1 MKPIKTGQLAMS
13 YVGVFLGAGFVSGQ
27 ELWQF
32 FACFGPAGLLGYLL
46 TSAIFFPIYY
56 ALLSLVHDTGVEQ
69 TGRLLTCGAHP
80 KLQTAVDVMH
90 ELYLFGITVIM
101 TAGASALGHQ
111 LTGLPSVLVG
121 VLFSLLVLLTALL
134 GLQGLIATF
143 RLLVPLTTV
152 FAVVLGIVVWFQSG
166 GRAAPAAG
174 SVSPL
179 LPNWPVGALTYA
191 GYNIFGTMGVLIP
204 LGRLLPGKEVLGR
217 GLGIGSCLLI
227 VLAGS
232 IIAALTAQP
241 EAGMSELPMMAL
253 TGTFHPVL
261 ATAYGLLMALGMFSA
276 ALGCLVALLVQLGL
290 RFPAVVSRKR
300 LCTAAISL
308 AAFLGSQLGFGNLVG
323 IVYPIFGYVCI
334 PLLVCLL
341 VNYRRS
347 RQGKLSWQLEEDTAE
362 PADPGSGT

>member
-46 TSAIFFPIYY
+46 TIAIFFPIYY
-56 ALLSLVHDTGVEQ
+56 ALLSLVHDTGVEGV
-69 TGRLLTCGAHP
+69 GRLLTCGDHP
-80 KLQTAVDVMH
+80 RLQAAVDVMQT
-90 ELYLFGITVIM
+90 LFLFGIIIIM

-111 LTGLPSVLVG
+111 LTGLPPVLVG
-121 VLFSLLVLLTALL
+121 ALFSLLVLLTALL

-143 RLLVPLTTV
+143 RLLVPVTTV

-166 GRAAPAAG
+166 SRAAPAAG

-191 GYNIFGTMGVLIP
+191 AYNIFATMGVLIP
-204 LGRLLPGKEVLGR
+204 LGRLLPDRNTLGR
-217 GLGIGSCLLI
+217 GLGFGSGLLI

-232 IIAALTAQP
+232 IIAALTARP
-241 EAGMSELPMMAL
+241 EAGATELPMMSLA
-253 TGTFHPVL
+253 GTFHPAL
-261 ATAYGLLMALGMFSA
+261 ATGYGLLMALGMFAA
-276 ALGCLVALLVQLGL
+276 ALGSLVALLVQLGL
-290 RFPAVVSRKR
+290 RFPAAASRKK
-300 LCTAAISL
+300 LFTSAISL

-323 IVYPIFGYVCI
+323 TVYPIFGYATI
-334 PLLVCLL
+334 PLLACLL

-347 RQGKLSWQLEEDTAE
+347 RRGTLSWQPEEDNTE
-362 PADPGSGT
+362 PAESIPEA